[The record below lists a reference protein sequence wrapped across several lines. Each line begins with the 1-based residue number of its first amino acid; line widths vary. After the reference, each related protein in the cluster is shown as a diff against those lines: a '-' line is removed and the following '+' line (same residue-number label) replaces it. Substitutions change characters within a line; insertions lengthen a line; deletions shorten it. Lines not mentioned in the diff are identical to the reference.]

1 LLESNTT
8 RCTVPKGIFGEHGG
22 MLRLIAYGDEL
33 NLAYPPRPK
42 DAKAKWQPVWAV
54 KLRVKAVTSGMLGMA
69 AQGRAGDARRER
81 TKAQDEETQGVP
93 KMPQPM
99 ELLKGIFGR

>member
-1 LLESNTT
+1 
-8 RCTVPKGIFGEHGG
+8 
-22 MLRLIAYGDEL
+22 
-33 NLAYPPRPK
+33 
-42 DAKAKWQPVWAV
+42 VWAV

-69 AQGRAGDARRER
+69 AQGRAGESSRER
-81 TKAQDEETQGVP
+81 NKAQEQESSGVP

>member
-1 LLESNTT
+1 
-8 RCTVPKGIFGEHGG
+8 VPKGVFGEHGG

-33 NLAYPPRPK
+33 NLAHPPRPK

-69 AQGRAGDARRER
+69 AQGRAGAAAKE
-81 TKAQDEETQGVP
+81 EETSIVP
-93 KMPQPM
+93 KIPQPM